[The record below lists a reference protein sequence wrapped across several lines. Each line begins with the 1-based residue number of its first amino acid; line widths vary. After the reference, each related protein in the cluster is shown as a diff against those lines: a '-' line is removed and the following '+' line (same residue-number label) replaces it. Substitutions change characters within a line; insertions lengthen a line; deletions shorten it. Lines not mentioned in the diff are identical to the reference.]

1 MQKVFHTLI
10 CIVHKAY
17 LIALQVVDRCLVKGF
32 WMIINTPEYKKG
44 LIQAKEKADNCFK
57 QYTFQKFQLIRAH
70 KQKKRLK
77 KFLFEGCQGEENV
90 IF

>member
-1 MQKVFHTLI
+1 MQKVFHILI

-32 WMIINTPEYKKG
+32 WMIINTSEYKKH
-44 LIQAKEKADNCFK
+44 LIQEKEKADNSCK

-70 KQKKRLK
+70 KQKKR
-77 KFLFEGCQGEENV
+77 
-90 IF
+90 